1 MPSKEAFDFERCF
14 GVPADHTLRRSDL
27 PSVAG
32 ARLGLTRWE
41 HEEYD
46 KGGNLVAVYESWTRD
61 GDSPAFVKY
70 SPFGWVLSISGHSP
84 RLPPRRARVRHVD
97 AAPP

>member
-1 MPSKEAFDFERCF
+1 VPSKEVFEFERCF

-32 ARLGLTRWE
+32 ARLVLRRWE

-46 KGGNLVAVYESWTRD
+46 RDGNLVAVYESWTRD

-70 SPFGWVLSISGHSP
+70 SPFGWVLSISGQSP
-84 RLPPRRARVRHVD
+84 RFPPPKMRARLGK
-97 AAPP
+97 AA